1 MEVPELIGQILFLS
15 ASVVVGLLINRLIR
29 LDVTLSCLAAGVLA
43 GLSLPWLG
51 LDTGIR
57 ASNIQDLVFYVIL
70 PVLIFDAAWHIKP
83 GVLKRWLT
91 PILLLSTV
99 GMIVSTLVVATI
111 LYYAIGSPQG
121 FPWIAALLAGAI
133 LAATDPIAV
142 VSSLKRFN
150 APEDLT
156 TLVEGES
163 LFNDA
168 SALVLFAA
176 ILGFAVSSETQLDQ
190 NYLGLFALTFFGG
203 LALGAVLGLG
213 AATLVLLLA
222 NSAGSNIIL
231 IFSAFSSFYIA
242 EHFFHVSGIM
252 SLVAT
257 AMVLRTLLKEH
268 EQQFLGGVVV
278 TWEWLGAFFNALI
291 FVLMGL
297 VITFEMFTDQ
307 WLAIAIAI
315 PAALIGRALAVFSCG
330 AVTRPLPRPVPMGW
344 QYILVW
350 GGLRGAIA
358 VVLVL
363 SLPVSLPYWWTV
375 QSMVFG
381 VVLLSLLVQGTTT
394 GGLIRKHRGNAD

>member
-1 MEVPELIGQILFLS
+1 MEVPELVGQILFLS
-15 ASVVVGLLINRLIR
+15 ASVVLGLLISRLIR

-70 PVLIFDAAWHIKP
+70 PVLIFEAAWHLKP
-83 GVLKRWLT
+83 ETLKRWLT

-99 GMIVSTLVVATI
+99 GMLVSTGVVATI

-121 FPWIAALLAGAI
+121 FPWVAALLAGAI

-142 VSSLKRFN
+142 VTSLKRLR
-150 APEDLT
+150 APDDLC

-176 ILGFAVSSETQLDQ
+176 ILGFAVSSEAQLDQ
-190 NYLGLFALTFFGG
+190 NYLGLFAVTFFGG
-203 LALGAVLGLG
+203 LALGAVLGLA

-222 NSAGSNIIL
+222 NSASSNIIL
-231 IFSAFSSFYIA
+231 IFTAFSSFYVA

-252 SLVAT
+252 SLVSA
-257 AMVLRTLLKEH
+257 AMVARTLLKEH
-268 EQQFLGGVVV
+268 EQQFLGGVAV

-297 VITFEMFTDQ
+297 VITFEMFVEQ

-315 PAALIGRALAVFSCG
+315 PAALAGRALAVFGCG
-330 AVTRPLPRPVPMGW
+330 AMTRPLARPVPMGW

-363 SLPVSLPYWWTV
+363 SLPLSLPYWWTI

-381 VVLLSLLVQGTTT
+381 VVLFSLLVQGTTT
-394 GGLIRKHRGNAD
+394 GGLIGRHGAQS